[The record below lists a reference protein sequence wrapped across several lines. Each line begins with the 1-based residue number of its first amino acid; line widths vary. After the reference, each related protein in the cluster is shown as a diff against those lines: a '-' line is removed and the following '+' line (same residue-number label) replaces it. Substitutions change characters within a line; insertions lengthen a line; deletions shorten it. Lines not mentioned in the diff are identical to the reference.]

1 MATENA
7 LRPLLI
13 DELRDLLD
21 AERQLTRALP
31 KMARAA
37 SSTSLKKA
45 FEKHLRETEGHIA
58 RLEQALT
65 ALDASVRGKPCAG
78 MKGLISEGQ
87 EMMSELSGEPVRDA
101 ALIVS
106 AQKVEHYEIAAYGS
120 CKAFAELLGEQR
132 VARLVAATLAEEK
145 ATDEALTALATG
157 QVNPKASDAA
167 AEDNDVSAGIFSRAS
182 EWIRDTMSNT
192 QAAIGQGRKQS
203 ARATND
209 RKAAG
214 RRRTTTGSRSSRGS
228 QDARKK

>member
-1 MATENA
+1 MASMNA

-21 AERQLTRALP
+21 AEKQLTRALP

-37 SSTSLKKA
+37 SSTSLKRA
-45 FEKHLRETEGHIA
+45 FEKHFRETEGHVA

-87 EMMSELSGEPVRDA
+87 EMMSELNGEPVRDA

-132 VARLVAATLAEEK
+132 VASLVAATLAEEK

-157 QVNPKASDAA
+157 QVNANASDAA
-167 AEDNDVSAGIFSRAS
+167 ADESDISAGIFSRAT

-192 QAAIGQGRKQS
+192 QAAIGQARKRTAHAIG
-203 ARATND
+203 ARKTPVGK
-209 RKAAG
+209 R
-214 RRRTTTGSRSSRGS
+214 TGSGNKSPRRG
-228 QDARKK
+228 QGARKK